1 MPMKIAILA
10 ALPREISRL
19 VRGSKPDASQL
30 GDGVW
35 LYRLEWAVVVAAG
48 MGAERAELAVE
59 VALAASEFESG
70 TSGSGTLE
78 TLISVGLAGAC
89 VPQAEPGSVL
99 EANWVVDART
109 GERFATAKRSGSSV
123 TLATA
128 ETIASVEMKARLAEI
143 YGASLVDMEAAT
155 VARIARAKGLGFR
168 AIKGVSDAYDFELSS
183 LERFNGKRG
192 SFRTGAFARYTA
204 LRPWTWGRAM
214 TLGRG
219 SEKALVALD
228 VVRIDT
234 CGICGTDLKKIHTGS
249 HAAPRVFGHEMAG
262 TIATVGDGVRGF
274 AVGDR
279 VMAFH
284 HIPCGHCFY
293 CRKKTF
299 AQCETYKKVGTTAG
313 VGLPAGGGFSQ
324 YIRVM
329 DWIVSPQAAGE
340 GLTSALTPAG
350 LIHLPDDIPFEQ
362 AAFIEPVNT
371 CFKAIRL
378 LELEPDD
385 TVLVIGQGSIGILL
399 AALARQTGATVLT
412 SDMYPERHAIARQ
425 YGLDHPIIVS
435 NAATG
440 ASGDVVAECKAVT
453 AGRGA
458 DVALVAVGADAL
470 IATAMEAI
478 RPGGRVMLF
487 ASTQHG
493 TAAFDPAAVCM
504 DEKTLMGS
512 YSASVAIQ
520 QEGIDLVFEGYR
532 SGKLDLTKLISHRF
546 DLKDA
551 AEAID
556 LASHPQADSMKIV
569 LKP

>member
-1 MPMKIAILA
+1 MQA
-10 ALPREISRL
+10 AVFRDIDD
-19 VRGSKPDASQL
+19 VR
-30 GDGVW
+30 
-35 LYRLEWAVVVAAG
+35 
-48 MGAERAELAVE
+48 
-59 VALAASEFESG
+59 
-70 TSGSGTLE
+70 T
-78 TLISVGLAGAC
+78 
-89 VPQAEPGSVL
+89 
-99 EANWVVDART
+99 
-109 GERFATAKRSGSSV
+109 
-123 TLATA
+123 
-128 ETIASVEMKARLAEI
+128 ETIAVPEI
-143 YGASLVDMEAAT
+143 GMGEVL
-155 VARIARAKGLGFR
+155 
-168 AIKGVSDAYDFELSS
+168 
-183 LERFNGKRG
+183 
-192 SFRTGAFARYTA
+192 
-204 LRPWTWGRAM
+204 
-214 TLGRG
+214 
-219 SEKALVALD
+219 
-228 VVRIDT
+228 VRIDT

-262 TIATVGDGVRGF
+262 TIAAVGDGVSGF

-284 HIPCGHCFY
+284 HIPCGTCFY

-313 VGLPAGGGFSQ
+313 LGEAAGGGFAQ

-329 DWIVSPQAAGE
+329 DWIVGD
-340 GLTSALTPAG
+340 GVTPAG
-350 LIHLPDDIPFEQ
+350 LIHVPEDIPFEQ

-378 LELEPDD
+378 LELEADD

-412 SDMYPERHAIARQ
+412 SDMYAERHAIAAQ
-425 YGLDHPIIVS
+425 FGLEHPLD
-435 NAATG
+435 ARE
-440 ASGDVVAECKAVT
+440 DVVAACKAAT
-453 AGRGA
+453 EGRGA
-458 DVALVAVGADAL
+458 DAVLVAVGADVL
-470 IATAMEAI
+470 IATAMQAI

-493 TAAFDPAAVCM
+493 TAQFDPAAVCM

-546 DLKDA
+546 TLE
-551 AEAID
+551 EASVAIA
-556 LASHPQADSMKIV
+556 LASHPEADSMKIV